1 MIKLLKYVGFIASG
15 VISYMLM
22 TTLCETTF
30 DYMLAFAMTLV
41 LQASS
46 FYFFDRAI
54 KEKDRFKKTLSS
66 TLAIMLF
73 LISIIGTVSFQF
85 GIQNNAK
92 NQMIVNSD
100 AYMLAQKQQ
109 ERKEQLVLAKADEM
123 EVLRQNFEK
132 QLSYIDDSN
141 FHFCYT

>member
-1 MIKLLKYVGFIASG
+1 MVKIKLITERGNNMIKVLKYVGFIASG

-54 KEKDRFKKTLSS
+54 KEKDRVKKTLSS
-66 TLAIMLF
+66 TLLKNS
-73 LISIIGTVSFQF
+73 LI
-85 GIQNNAK
+85 
-92 NQMIVNSD
+92 
-100 AYMLAQKQQ
+100 
-109 ERKEQLVLAKADEM
+109 
-123 EVLRQNFEK
+123 
-132 QLSYIDDSN
+132 
-141 FHFCYT
+141 